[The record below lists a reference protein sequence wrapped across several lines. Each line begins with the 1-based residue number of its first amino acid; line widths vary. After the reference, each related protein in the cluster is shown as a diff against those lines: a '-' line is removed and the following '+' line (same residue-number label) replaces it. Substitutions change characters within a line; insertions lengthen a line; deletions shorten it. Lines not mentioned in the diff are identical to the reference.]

1 MLRTIF
7 LLSPVYVSLFWSIML
22 IANSKKH
29 STPRVFLS
37 WFMLFPFI
45 IFLGHFL
52 YFAPLPEI
60 YPYFETPMYMASI
73 MGFPMYY
80 IYFRLLTIDEKFSIK
95 KHSKYLIPGMILVS
109 IYGIALIFTPKNE
122 YRIWLYNNTAFPHS
136 ASIQFLATMRQICK
150 FTYLLQVVLTVIA
163 NYLLIKKYGDK
174 AEDFYSDI
182 SDGKYNNAKMLN
194 NTIVIMGI
202 SAFVIAL
209 MGRYLV
215 ISFNMFIYIG
225 WSVFSLGLYL
235 VGYMG
240 LKQKPVNPTFDLFID
255 NEIQNESIDIS
266 DLSKLNLLNKLEYEF
281 NANKIHLNSDLN
293 ILDVVKAIGSNRT
306 YISLLINQKYNQN
319 FCSFVNNFRIVEMRL
334 VLVEDS
340 KISNEKLAEKCG
352 FGSVSSMK
360 RAVLSSTGLSVGEWK
375 KQITD
380 EE

>member
-1 MLRTIF
+1 MFRTIF
-7 LLSPVYVSLFWSIML
+7 LLGPVYVSLFWAIML

-73 MGFPMYY
+73 MVFPMYH
-80 IYFRLLTIDEKFSIK
+80 IYFRLLTIDEKFSLK
-95 KHSKYLIPGMILVS
+95 KHAKYLIPGMLLIF

-122 YRIWLYNNTAFPHS
+122 YRIWLYDNKAFPHS

-150 FTYLLQVVLTVIA
+150 FTYLIQVVLTVIA

-182 SDGKYNNAKMLN
+182 QDGKYNNAKMLN
-194 NTIVIMGI
+194 NTIVIMGV

-209 MGRYLV
+209 VGRYLV
-215 ISFNMFIYIG
+215 LSLNMFIYIG

-240 LKQKPVNPTFDLFID
+240 LKQKPVNPTYDSLID
-255 NEIQNESIDIS
+255 NELTNETIIIS
-266 DLSKLNLLNKLEYEF
+266 DAAQLSLINKLENEF
-281 NANKIHLNSDLN
+281 RCNKIHLNSELN
-293 ILDVVKAIGSNRT
+293 ILDVVTAIGSNRT

-319 FCSFVNNFRIVEMRL
+319 FCSFVNNFRIEEMKQ
-334 VLVEDS
+334 VLVADA
-340 KISNEKLAEKCG
+340 KISNEKLADSCG

-360 RAVLSSTGLSVGEWK
+360 RAVLSNNGLSIADWK
-375 KQITD
+375 KQH
-380 EE
+380 